1 MAGAMKTR
9 RRDGFRASDEKSNTN
24 GCKKQLSSSRHVAV
38 CFEKIFGFDYYYCY
52 YYYYSYYY
60 SKPPHGNRNQMFF
73 GFSVRVQV
81 FRVDGFGLGFRVNCF
96 VLKAWGSQCKD

>member
-1 MAGAMKTR
+1 M
-9 RRDGFRASDEKSNTN
+9 
-24 GCKKQLSSSRHVAV
+24 AV
-38 CFEKIFGFDYYYCY
+38 CFEKIFGFDY
-52 YYYYSYYY
+52 YYY